1 MTINEIA
8 KCLLTSTLTL
18 HDLQKS
24 GKLTREIVLMGLG
37 AARTYLGAIARGEVV
52 DDAEY
57 ERRIS
62 LCQVCPDRTQ
72 GEHGES
78 YCGPKAQ
85 PTDRT
90 CGCLIEA
97 KARCAGESCP
107 QMKWC
112 HLNHQTV

>member
-8 KCLLTSTLTL
+8 SCLLTGTLTL

-57 ERRIS
+57 GRRIS
-62 LCQVCPDRTQ
+62 LCQLCPDRTQ

-112 HLNHQTV
+112 HQGHQ